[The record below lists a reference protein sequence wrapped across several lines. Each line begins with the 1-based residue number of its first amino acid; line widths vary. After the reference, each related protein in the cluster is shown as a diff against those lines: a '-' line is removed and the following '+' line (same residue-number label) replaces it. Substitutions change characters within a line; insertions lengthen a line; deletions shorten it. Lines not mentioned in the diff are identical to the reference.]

1 MLLERWGLPTT
12 LIDAVAGHH
21 SAGARRSPAGF
32 VRLADMV
39 AHHAQGNAVD
49 RNLMLQLSAAR
60 GLPVRTLRD
69 ALFDLPHSSGSRR
82 RRADPSPL
90 SLRETAIL
98 QPMAEGERAAQIA

>member
-1 MLLERWGLPTT
+1 MR
-12 LIDAVAGHH
+12 AA
-21 SAGARRSPAGF
+21 APAGF

-49 RNLMLQLSAAR
+49 RNLMLQLSAAWE
-60 GLPVRTLRD
+60 LPVRTLRD